1 MAPTM
6 IVSPFI
12 FESCLFRVRVVPP
25 WRADFS
31 KNILW
36 RIFRNRA
43 GLSVNHPRRFY
54 VVPLCTVKKTANKG
68 VARGRNPLHAALD
81 RKFMATRIRARR
93 RFAQAKNGVS
103 THGIRRVFPVKN
115 KRQQKCRKTSEAN
128 SAQSANVKFRTG
140 GLRSR
145 TGLAKSRFSRRQRT
159 RTQPVG
165 LGVRFP
171 LSNFSISPK

>member
-68 VARGRNPLHAALD
+68 VARGRKPLHAALD

-115 KRQQKCRKTSEAN
+115 ERQQKCRKTSEAN
-128 SAQSANVKFRTG
+128 SAQSAERKVSDRRIALPDG
-140 GLRSR
+140 PRQ
-145 TGLAKSRFSRRQRT
+145 KSLFSSPEDPHPARRT
-159 RTQPVG
+159 RSS
-165 LGVRFP
+165 
-171 LSNFSISPK
+171 LSSQ